1 MKNLFKNLML
11 VAVAAMAFTACTET
25 NDEVNAVSKKTVIKG
40 VATIDNNGD
49 DTRSAFGD
57 RVEDENG
64 NFYYESNWE
73 GGESI
78 HLYFSAGF
86 SDDAEVDAAGNFE
99 IEYIGDLDPGTTVT
113 ICSPYYAWD
122 SVGTFVIP
130 SEQTPLKNSVDP
142 LVHILKSE
150 PTEIVDNTIS
160 ATMKHVAAYGKMT
173 INAPEEFEISKV
185 EVSFN
190 GGQAYTLDATNVDN
204 NVFWFTTT
212 PMGVVNEF
220 TVTAY
225 DAQNK
230 AITKTVDVDAVAAVK
245 PEKALAFNTGRVSAF
260 SVSGL
265 KEVEVKDSAMA
276 TLVTDTTLNGFN
288 PYDVTF
294 SFKDGNKVVVRF
306 NTGGEEYLHLGN
318 WQSNDYKQPHYIS
331 QVKYNG
337 EYAAI
342 SACNVAYENDAYKVT
357 LTVNAT
363 NYTFTG
369 AIQGLKAPEACD
381 CLEEPDPEDTA
392 GTGTESDPYKLTL
405 KAMTKNGY
413 VSYDFE
419 TANGILFHLETNWT
433 KATQAGNYTFAGGSD
448 PIPAQYCAVNNQFGS
463 SVGQGGYVNFSQNGE
478 TWRIDMHVPYTG
490 GAFYAYYEGPLD
502 R

>member
-173 INAPEEFEISKV
+173 INAPEEFNISKV
-185 EVSFN
+185 KVSFN
-190 GGQAYTLDATNVDN
+190 GGQAYTLDAKNVEN

-212 PMGVVNEF
+212 PMDVVNEF

-225 DAQNK
+225 DAQDK
-230 AITKTVDVDAVAAVK
+230 AITKTVNVAEAGK
-245 PEKALAFNTGRVSAF
+245 TLAFNTGRVSAF

-265 KEVEVKDSAMA
+265 KEVEVKDSAKA
-276 TLVTDTTLNGFN
+276 TLVTDTTVSGFN

-294 SFKDGNKVVVRF
+294 SFKNGDKVVVRF
-306 NTGGEEYLHLGN
+306 ATLGNQYLHLGDWQGDN
-318 WQSNDYKQPHYIS
+318 WQEPHFISLATYNDVNAS
-331 QVKYNG
+331 
-337 EYAAI
+337 I

-357 LTVNAT
+357 FTVNTT

-369 AIQGLKAPEACD
+369 AIQGLNAPEACD
-381 CLEEPDPEDTA
+381 CLKPDGGDTGEGGENDINRFQIVPYGSNEIEVHFYLDEGTNNKIVLDFNITENDAKLKTKNYSWDNNGFWTKYSYINGAPAGVFIKTASVDVTNNGDGTYKFVGVVESTA
-392 GTGTESDPYKLTL
+392 GKKYNINISGTPVI
-405 KAMTKNGY
+405 G
-413 VSYDFE
+413 
-419 TANGILFHLETNWT
+419 
-433 KATQAGNYTFAGGSD
+433 
-448 PIPAQYCAVNNQFGS
+448 
-463 SVGQGGYVNFSQNGE
+463 
-478 TWRIDMHVPYTG
+478 
-490 GAFYAYYEGPLD
+490 
-502 R
+502 